1 MKTTMLMMAGAAA
14 LAGCASLITGGDLIR
29 PGEPT
34 VQFTFENTSGQ
45 PIDTILISTCEASS
59 YGLDRL
65 PNGVT
70 VGPGQSY
77 TWTVS
82 PGCYDVMAGAVGVG
96 STPGKRIQVPSGRN
110 FVLTFDGRGG

>member
-1 MKTTMLMMAGAAA
+1 MRHTMMIMAGAAA
-14 LAGCASLITGGDLIR
+14 LAGCASLVTGGDLVR

-34 VQFTFENTSGQ
+34 IQFTFQNTSGQ
-45 PIDTILISTCEASS
+45 VIDTVLISTCDAAS

-65 PNGVT
+65 PNGVA

-77 TWTVS
+77 TWTIS

-96 STPGKRIQVPSGRN
+96 STPGKRIQVPSGRPTT
-110 FVLTFDGRGG
+110 LTYDGRN